1 MALKN
6 FWHSFWH
13 EELNVGWIFGIG
25 RCRTCLTFS
34 RVDCVLDSQ
43 HRFTLHPVG
52 LLPAE
57 HRGLPGHLGS
67 LSRWLKSVSW
77 SAVIIHNYEKPSIL
91 SPLPSSAYKYHLS
104 TSSDW
109 IVLGYLILEY
119 FFCLNWRLTNLKKYS
134 TQFGLKVKQNFHF
147 WNNYIYTFI
156 ILCYIFR
163 HRSVLNMGY

>member
-1 MALKN
+1 MKHVMALRN
-6 FWHSFWH
+6 FWHSFLH
-13 EELNVGWIFGIG
+13 KELNVGWIFGIG

-57 HRGLPGHLGS
+57 HRGLSWHLGS
-67 LSRWLKSVSW
+67 HSRWLKSVSW

-91 SPLPSSAYKYHLS
+91 SRLPSSAYKYHLS
-104 TSSDW
+104 TFSDW

-119 FFCLNWRLTNLKKYS
+119 FFLFKLATHQFKKIFNTIWLESKTEFPFLK
-134 TQFGLKVKQNFHF
+134 
-147 WNNYIYTFI
+147 
-156 ILCYIFR
+156 
-163 HRSVLNMGY
+163 